1 MARNLF
7 KLSVSQSTQTPVLF
21 LQSFLHGHDAPV
33 TCLAFSPEANLLAS
47 GQTGKNADL
56 LIWDYARRSVAF
68 RLSEHD
74 FGVACVAFSHDG
86 KLLASVGN
94 ERDRKMIIWDTSS
107 GCIVSSCVSLL
118 ISWRLHQALCSE
130 DVERYILRKKSSP

>member
-1 MARNLF
+1 MSIFTTRAAPGCSDHRHIQSEEENTVFIYFMLIL
-7 KLSVSQSTQTPVLF
+7 LS

-33 TCLAFSPEANLLAS
+33 TCLALSPNASLLAS

-56 LIWDYARRSVAF
+56 LIWDYAKRSIAF

-74 FGVACVAFSHDG
+74 FGVACVAFSPDG

-94 ERDRKMIIWDTSS
+94 DRDRKMIVWDTSS
-107 GCIVSSCVSLL
+107 GCIVSRSVTAPLL
-118 ISWRLHQALCSE
+118 SWS
-130 DVERYILRKKSSP
+130 